1 MAKVARVC
9 LTGPESTGK
18 TTLAERL
25 AAHFG
30 TVWVPEFSR
39 EYAEG
44 KPEPLVYDDVEP
56 IANGQIAL
64 EERVTAGAA
73 GLVILDTDILSSVVY
88 SRFCYGSVPERVVS
102 AARARLAD
110 RYLLFSVDVP
120 YVDDPVRSS
129 IEDRHL
135 LFVQFQKTLDEF
147 GVSYSIVSGDWEERF
162 RRSVEEVGRV
172 LFHAETRR
180 RGER

>member
-18 TTLAERL
+18 TTLAARL

-39 EYAEG
+39 QYAEAR
-44 KPEPLVYDDVEP
+44 PDPLVYEDVVA
-56 IANGQIAL
+56 IAQGQIAL
-64 EERVTAGAA
+64 EERLAAGAA

-88 SRFCYGSVPERVVS
+88 SHYCYGDVPERVMS
-102 AARARLAD
+102 AASERLAD
-110 RYLLFSVDVP
+110 LYLLFSIDVP

-129 IEDRHL
+129 VEHRQA
-135 LFVQFQKTLDEF
+135 LFALFQKALEDF
-147 GVSYSIVSGDWEERF
+147 GAGYVIVSGDWEERF
-162 RRSVEEVGRV
+162 GRAV
-172 LFHAETRR
+172 REI
-180 RGER
+180 ERVIGD